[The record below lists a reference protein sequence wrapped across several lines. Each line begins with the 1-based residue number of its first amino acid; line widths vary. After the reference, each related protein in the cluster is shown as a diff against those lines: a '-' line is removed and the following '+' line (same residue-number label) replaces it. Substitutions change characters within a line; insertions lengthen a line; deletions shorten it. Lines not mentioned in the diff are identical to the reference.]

1 MKKSVESHQIIE
13 ELVAAMLGDH
23 ATARERHMLRESLRG
38 LVRLAKIEQVMEIKA
53 SVQKLAGALESQ
65 SARRR
70 AKAILIAQRLPGL
83 LEQAQQEF
91 EFKH

>member
-1 MKKSVESHQIIE
+1 MKKFVESQQIIE
-13 ELVAAMLGDH
+13 DLIAATLGEN
-23 ATARERHMLRESLRG
+23 ATAREKHVLRESLRS
-38 LVRLAKIEQVMEIKA
+38 LVRLAKVEQVMDIKA
-53 SVQKLAGALESQ
+53 SVQRLAGVLESQ
-65 SARRR
+65 AARRR